1 MKQISILAL
10 VACLSTAPALAQEA
24 EDGDISEGL
33 SLMEQGALL
42 LFRGM
47 MDEVEPAIEDFSGM
61 AEDLEPTLRL
71 LATEMG
77 PALVELFETVD
88 SIRYYDA
95 PEFLP
100 NGDII
105 MRRKP
110 NAPDFTP
117 PAAEPEEIDL

>member
-1 MKQISILAL
+1 MKRISTLAL
-10 VACLSTAPALAQEA
+10 VACLTAAPALAQES
-24 EDGDISEGL
+24 EDGSISEGL

-42 LFRGM
+42 LFQGM
-47 MDEVEPAIEDFSGM
+47 MDEVEPAIEDFTGM

-77 PALVELFETVD
+77 PAMVELFETVD
-88 SIRYYDA
+88 SIRHYEA

-110 NAPDFTP
+110 DAPDFTP
-117 PAAEPEEIDL
+117 PAVEPEEIDL

>member
-1 MKQISILAL
+1 MKQISILA
-10 VACLSTAPALAQEA
+10 VAACLAAAPLPAQDTG
-24 EDGDISEGL
+24 DGDISEGL
-33 SLMEQGALL
+33 SLMERGALM

-47 MDEVEPAIEDFSGM
+47 MDEVEPALEDFTGM
-61 AEDLEPTLRL
+61 AEDLEPTMRL

-88 SIRYYDA
+88 SIRHYD
-95 PEFLP
+95 PPVFLP

-110 NAPDFTP
+110 DAPDFAP
-117 PAAEPEEIDL
+117 PAEEPEEIDL

>member
-1 MKQISILAL
+1 MKQISILA
-10 VACLSTAPALAQEA
+10 VAACLAAAPLPAQESG
-24 EDGDISEGL
+24 EGDIGEGL
-33 SLMEQGALL
+33 SLMEQGALM

-47 MDEVEPAIEDFSGM
+47 MDEIEPAIDDFAGM
-61 AEDLEPTLRL
+61 AEDLEPTMRL

-77 PALVELFETVD
+77 PAMAELFGAVD
-88 SIRYYDA
+88 SFKYYEA

-110 NAPDFTP
+110 DAPDFTP
-117 PAAEPEEIDL
+117 PLAEPEEIDL